1 MARAHNQRESV
12 VQRHILVQ
20 HKSMDDDQIET
31 AEEQGADGVASL
43 MQGLDGALDDT
54 DEGIAESILDACLRM
69 SSSADV
75 VSSLGRNV
83 STTLSRTLRVM
94 MEEAVVI
101 EVLLAVL
108 AKIINSAESQNAF
121 GSSTDN
127 INKLLSAMDTH
138 AEGEETLIEYACLVI
153 EKLARDNEAVR
164 KSLIEAGV
172 EDRLTAAESIIT
184 NVRNKKYVGQA
195 RDALN
200 LQ

>member
-1 MARAHNQRESV
+1 
-12 VQRHILVQ
+12 
-20 HKSMDDDQIET
+20 MDDDQIET
-31 AEEQGADGVASL
+31 AEGQGADGVASL
-43 MQGLDGALDDT
+43 MQGLDGALDDN
-54 DEGIAESILDACLRM
+54 DEEMTESILDACLRM

-75 VSSLGRNV
+75 VASLGKNV
-83 STTLSRTLRVM
+83 STTLSRTLCVM

-101 EVLLAVL
+101 EVLFAIL

-121 GSSTDN
+121 GSSTNN

-195 RDALN
+195 RAALN